1 MMTVHC
7 WRPLGN
13 WKLCGAWMG
22 LVLELAPAAVGE
34 IGWVI
39 KSDSDILKMISLSHT
54 FYLSIYQTDGLEE
67 AILRL
72 LK

>member
-1 MMTVHC
+1 
-7 WRPLGN
+7 
-13 WKLCGAWMG
+13 MG
-22 LVLELAPAAVGE
+22 LVLELATAAVGE